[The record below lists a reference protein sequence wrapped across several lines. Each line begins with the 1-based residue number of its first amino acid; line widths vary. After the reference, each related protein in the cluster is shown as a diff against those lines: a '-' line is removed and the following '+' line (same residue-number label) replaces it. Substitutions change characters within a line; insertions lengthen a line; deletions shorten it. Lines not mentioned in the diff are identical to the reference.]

1 MTGMTNLLDLRAR
14 FVDILDIDKGDGA
27 CALSLLDE
35 VINAEQLKPTLPTE
49 TFSEI
54 PEVYSLGEAIEFF
67 AEQFFAEM
75 SFDEVHD
82 LAVELLEQRIIQLT
96 NQLNATDT
104 TDN

>member
-1 MTGMTNLLDLRAR
+1 MSNLLDLRSR

-35 VINAEQLKPTLPTE
+35 VINAEQLRPSTPKTE
-49 TFSEI
+49 SEI
-54 PEVYSLGEAIEFF
+54 PEVYSLGEAIEYF

-96 NQLNATDT
+96 NKLNATDT

>member
-1 MTGMTNLLDLRAR
+1 MLSPIDTMLNLRHR
-14 FVDILDIDKGDGA
+14 FTQVLDIERGDGA
-27 CALSLLDE
+27 CALSLLDDAIE
-35 VINAEQLKPTLPTE
+35 TAKSTIQPTE

>member
-1 MTGMTNLLDLRAR
+1 MLSPIDTMLNLRHR
-14 FVDILDIDKGDGA
+14 FTQVLDIERGDGA
-27 CALSLLDE
+27 CALSLLDDAIE
-35 VINAEQLKPTLPTE
+35 TAKSTIPTPKTE
-49 TFSEI
+49 SEI

-96 NQLNATDT
+96 NQLNES
-104 TDN
+104 NSK

>member
-1 MTGMTNLLDLRAR
+1 MSNLLDLRAR

-35 VINAEQLKPTLPTE
+35 VINAEQLKPTPPTK
-49 TFSEI
+49 TDSEI

-96 NQLNATDT
+96 NQINESNSRT
-104 TDN
+104 NQ

>member
-35 VINAEQLKPTLPTE
+35 VINAEQLKPTLPTK
-49 TFSEI
+49 TDSEI

-104 TDN
+104 KNN